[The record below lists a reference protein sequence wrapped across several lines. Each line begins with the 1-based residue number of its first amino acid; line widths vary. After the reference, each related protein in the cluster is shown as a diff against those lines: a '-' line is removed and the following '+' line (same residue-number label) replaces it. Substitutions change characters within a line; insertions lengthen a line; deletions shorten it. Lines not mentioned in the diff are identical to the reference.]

1 MTTLREGLTYRGP
14 TIPIADAPALRRI
27 ARRTSA
33 ARLALALLLVLGLG
47 ACVWLAGDFRTRP
60 SSYFAAGT
68 GGIVV
73 LDLSTSVDP
82 ARYRRVSRVLRSIV
96 GTGQPVGLVTYS
108 DTAYEML
115 PPGTRGDELRPLL
128 RFFEPPRGDP
138 TRAQRT
144 RGFGFLESPWAGSFR
159 GGTRISTGLRVA
171 REMVERDGL
180 APATVVLVSDL
191 DDSPFD
197 LEPLTQEAIRYERA
211 AIDLRIVP
219 LFPGAED
226 RAFFENLAGRD
237 AFVPNDELLR
247 NTALEER
254 RSVIGGFPFLFVLAA
269 AALLGLLALNEHVC
283 ARLGWRRGRV
293 A

>member
-1 MTTLREGLTYRGP
+1 MTTLRDGLTQRRP
-14 TIPIADAPALRRI
+14 AIPIADAPALRRV

-33 ARLALALLLVLGLG
+33 ARLALALLLLLALG
-47 ACVWLAGDFRTRP
+47 ACVWLARDFRTRP
-60 SSYFAAGT
+60 SSYFATGS

-82 ARYRRVSRVLRSIV
+82 VRYRRVSRVLRSIV
-96 GTGQPVGLVTYS
+96 GTGQPVGLVAYS

-138 TRAQRT
+138 TQARRT

-171 REMVERDGL
+171 REIVERDGL

-254 RSVIGGFPFLFVLAA
+254 RSVIGGFPALFVLAA
-269 AALLGLLALNEHVC
+269 VCLLALLALNEHVC
-283 ARLGWRRGRV
+283 ARLGWRRRSV